1 MEWLYQNYP
10 KATTL
15 DDYGMYGRDFPPA
28 TIEYVHDHWTREG
41 DVYTKPASKP
51 VSSVSKPVSLP
62 KILTPEEAHAKVLVS
77 DKSLDEPLDKSLAE
91 PLDKSLDE
99 ANKVALDVLLSKGPE
114 KAAEFM
120 MSSAG
125 GDYARMRSM
134 YG

>member
-10 KATTL
+10 KVTTL

-28 TIEYVHDHWTREG
+28 TIEYIHDHWTREG
-41 DVYTKPASKP
+41 DVYTKPPASKP
-51 VSSVSKPVSLP
+51 VSSASKPVSLP
-62 KILTPEEAHAKVLVS
+62 KILTPEEAHAKVL
-77 DKSLDEPLDKSLAE
+77 DEPLDE

>member
-1 MEWLYQNYP
+1 MDWLQSNYP

-28 TIEYVHDHWTREG
+28 TIEYVHAHWTREG
-41 DVYTKPASKP
+41 DVYTKPVSVSKPIP

-62 KILTPEEAHAKVLVS
+62 KILTPEQAEARANLDGSLVS
-77 DKSLDEPLDKSLAE
+77 DKSL
-91 PLDKSLDE
+91 
-99 ANKVALDVLLSKGPE
+99 NKVALDVLLNKGPDQ
-114 KAAEFM
+114 AADFM

-125 GDYARMRSM
+125 GDYARMRMM

>member
-10 KATTL
+10 NVITL

-28 TIEYVHDHWTREG
+28 TIEYVHAHWTREG
-41 DVYTKPASKP
+41 DVYTKPPVSKS

-62 KILTPEEAHAKVLVS
+62 KILTPEQAEALQ
-77 DKSLDEPLDKSLAE
+77 
-91 PLDKSLDE
+91 SLDE

-120 MSSAG
+120 MSS
-125 GDYARMRSM
+125 DHARMRSM

>member
-10 KATTL
+10 KVTTL

-41 DVYTKPASKP
+41 DVYTKPVSKPVSSVSKP

-62 KILTPEEAHAKVLVS
+62 KILTPEQAEALQ
-77 DKSLDEPLDKSLAE
+77 
-91 PLDKSLDE
+91 SLDE

-120 MSSAG
+120 MSS
-125 GDYARMRSM
+125 DHARMRSM

>member
-1 MEWLYQNYP
+1 
-10 KATTL
+10 
-15 DDYGMYGRDFPPA
+15 MYGRDFPPA

-41 DVYTKPASKP
+41 DVYTKPVSKPVSSVSKP

-62 KILTPEEAHAKVLVS
+62 KILTPEEAHDKVLVS
-77 DKSLDEPLDKSLAE
+77 DKSLDE

>member
-1 MEWLYQNYP
+1 
-10 KATTL
+10 
-15 DDYGMYGRDFPPA
+15 
-28 TIEYVHDHWTREG
+28 V
-41 DVYTKPASKP
+41 SKP

-62 KILTPEEAHAKVLVS
+62 KILTPEEAHDKVLVS
-77 DKSLDEPLDKSLAE
+77 DKSLDE